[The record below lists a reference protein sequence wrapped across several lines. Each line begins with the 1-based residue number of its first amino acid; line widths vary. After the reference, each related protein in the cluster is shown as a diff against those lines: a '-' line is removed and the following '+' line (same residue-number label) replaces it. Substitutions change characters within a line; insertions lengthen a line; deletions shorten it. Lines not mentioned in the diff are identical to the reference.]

1 MENSTSIIIKSIE
14 FFLKGYKEIMLSR
27 SVKASGGI
35 IFAKN
40 IQNLI
45 GEPLN
50 NIISM
55 ELEKISP
62 KKWQVTQIVTEEN
75 SFDMEYNEIY
85 ISSNNYNLKRITD
98 QIEIYQYNSLLG
110 VIRETVCKKEVEEYP
125 ESFKVVNENDEEI
138 TQEELQKMCIEGEK
152 HG

>member
-1 MENSTSIIIKSIE
+1 MENSTSIIIKNIE

-27 SVKASGGI
+27 SEKASGGI
-35 IFAKN
+35 IVAKK

-62 KKWQVTQIVTEEN
+62 RKWQVTQIVTEEN